1 MYDVNSYHF
10 VRVQEPVNTLQV
22 VPDHLPE
29 LTERHQRLVPQSRKE
44 VIRAAKITLSLILG
58 EPSLLHIPY
67 PSVDIYT
74 LLVFPLPP
82 HLTLLTS
89 MTFWSLFTL
98 VMYLQSNTVANVDAT
113 AFTDNVLSIGHNST
127 APTSILFNTGVISF
141 FAILF

>member
-29 LTERHQRLVPQSRKE
+29 LAERHQCLVPQPCKE
-44 VIRAAKITLSLILG
+44 VVRAAKITLGLILG
-58 EPSLLHIPY
+58 EPTLLHIPD
-67 PSVDIYT
+67 PRIDIYT

-127 APTSILFNTGVISF
+127 APTSIRFNTGVISF